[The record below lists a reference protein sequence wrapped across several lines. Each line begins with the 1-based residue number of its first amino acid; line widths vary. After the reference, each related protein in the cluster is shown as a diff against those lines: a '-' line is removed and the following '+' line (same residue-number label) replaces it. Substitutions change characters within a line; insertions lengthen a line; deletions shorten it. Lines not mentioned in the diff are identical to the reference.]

1 MIFLE
6 NILKYLVLLFI
17 WIYLLHLKNWLKMQV
32 GISGEVA
39 KYADQ
44 LEILAINIFLVCDL
58 L

>member
-6 NILKYLVLLFI
+6 NILK
-17 WIYLLHLKNWLKMQV
+17 YLLHLKNWLKMQV

>member
-1 MIFLE
+1 
-6 NILKYLVLLFI
+6 
-17 WIYLLHLKNWLKMQV
+17 MQE